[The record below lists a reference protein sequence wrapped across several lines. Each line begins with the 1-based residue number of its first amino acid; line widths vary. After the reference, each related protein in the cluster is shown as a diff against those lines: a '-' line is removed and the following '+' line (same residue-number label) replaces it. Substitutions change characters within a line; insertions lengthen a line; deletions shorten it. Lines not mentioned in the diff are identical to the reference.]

1 MEIQKIS
8 IDKLKPAKYN
18 PRKNLKPGDPEY
30 EKIKRSIQE
39 FGYVEPII
47 WNKRTGNVVG
57 GHQRLKIFN
66 ELGEKEIDCVIVD
79 MDETREKALNIAL
92 NKISGQWDTPLLK
105 DLLQEL
111 DTGAF
116 DMALTGF
123 DVREL
128 EELMN
133 QYRVEDIKEDNFDVD
148 KALED
153 IKEPITKRRDIWQLG
168 RHRLMCGD
176 STIITDVE
184 KLMGGVQAD
193 MVFTDPPY
201 NVNYEGA
208 TKEKLKIQND
218 SMNDSKFYQFLY
230 DAYVS
235 MYSAVKAGGAIY
247 VCHSDTE
254 GLNFRKALKDSG
266 WLLKQC
272 IVWVKNS
279 IVMGRQDHHWQHEP
293 ILYGWKPGASHKWYG
308 GRKQST
314 VIKSEDGV
322 FVNKTDKGFQLTFNN
337 GAIKVVLNVPEY
349 DVIEVASDEVTTIWY
364 IDKPLRSGEH
374 PTMKPIK
381 LCARAINNSSISD
394 SIVLD
399 VFGGSGSTLI
409 AAEQLNRI
417 CYMMELDEKYCDVII
432 QRWEK
437 FTNKKAELIKDD

>member
-30 EKIKRSIQE
+30 EKIKRSIEE

-57 GHQRLKIFN
+57 GHQRLKILN
-66 ELGEKEIDCVIVD
+66 ELGETEIDCVIVD
-79 MDETREKALNIAL
+79 MDETHEKALNIAL
-92 NKISGQWDTPLLK
+92 NKISGEWDMPMLK

-123 DVREL
+123 DVQEL

-153 IKEPITKRRDIWQLG
+153 IKEPITKRGDIWQLG
-168 RHRLMCGD
+168 RHRLACGD
-176 STIITDVE
+176 STVIADVE
-184 KLMGGVQAD
+184 RLMDGNKAD

-201 NVNYEGA
+201 NVNYEGK
-208 TKEKLKIQND
+208 TKDALKIQND
-218 SMNDSKFYQFLY
+218 KMNDTKFYKFLY

-235 MYSAVKAGGAIY
+235 MFSAVKAGGAIY
-247 VCHSDTE
+247 VCHADSE

-349 DVIEVASDEVTTIWY
+349 DVVEVASDEVTTVWY

-394 SIVLD
+394 NIVLD

-417 CYMMELDEKYCDVII
+417 CYMMELDEKYCDVITK
-432 QRWEK
+432 RWEE
-437 FTNKKAELIKDD
+437 FTGKKAELIS